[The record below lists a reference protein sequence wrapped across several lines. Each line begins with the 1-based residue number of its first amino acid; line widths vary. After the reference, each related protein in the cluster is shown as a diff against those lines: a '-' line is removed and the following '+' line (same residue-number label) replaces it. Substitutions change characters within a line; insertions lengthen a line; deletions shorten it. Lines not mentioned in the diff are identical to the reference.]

1 MSLNIGLIGTGR
13 MGQEISRLAPRKGHR
28 IIATFDRSRPLS
40 REALRQDIDVF
51 IDFSH
56 PGVVIDHVRTLAGGR
71 EVALV
76 IGTTGWYE
84 QLDEIMN
91 LALASGM
98 SVVYAPNFSVGVSAF
113 LRIVQAAG
121 RLFDELDDY
130 DLFVHETHHR
140 GKVDSPSGTALALA
154 DILMKA
160 VQRKSELRTD
170 DAPGP
175 VAPQQLQVTSSR
187 GGSMPGIHS
196 VFFDSVSD
204 TIELKHVARNRSGFV
219 LGALLAAEWIQENK
233 GFFTLDDVLE
243 NVFLQS
249 TRREPGEEK

>member
-1 MSLNIGLIGTGR
+1 
-13 MGQEISRLAPRKGHR
+13 MGQEVSRLAPHKGHR
-28 IIATFDRSRPLS
+28 ITATFDRSRPLS
-40 REALRQDIDVF
+40 RAALSQDIDVF

-56 PGVVIDHVRTLAGGR
+56 PGVVVDHVRTLAGGKA
-71 EVALV
+71 ALV

-91 LALASGM
+91 LSLASGM

-113 LRIVQAAG
+113 LRIVETAG

-160 VQRKSELRTD
+160 VRRKSELRTD
-170 DAPGP
+170 AASGP
-175 VAPQQLQVTSSR
+175 VASQQLQVVSSR
-187 GGSMPGIHS
+187 AGSIPGIHS

-219 LGALLAAEWIQENK
+219 LGALLAAEWIQGRK
-233 GFFTLDDVLE
+233 GFFPFDDVLE
-243 NVFLQS
+243 DVFIQS
-249 TRREPGEEK
+249 HRRKPGERK

>member
-1 MSLNIGLIGTGR
+1 
-13 MGQEISRLAPRKGHR
+13 MGQEVTRLAPQKGHR
-28 IIATFDRSRPLS
+28 IISTFDRSRPLS
-40 REALRQDIDVF
+40 AAALSQGIDVF

-56 PGVVIDHVRTLAGGR
+56 PGVVIDHIRTLAGG
-71 EVALV
+71 EAGLV

-84 QLDEIMN
+84 QLDEIRN
-91 LALASGM
+91 LVLASGM

-113 LRIVQAAG
+113 LRIVEAAG

-140 GKVDSPSGTALALA
+140 GKVDRPSGTALALA

-175 VAPQQLQVTSSR
+175 VAPQQLQVASSR
-187 GGSMPGIHS
+187 GGSIPGIHS

-219 LGALLAAEWIQENK
+219 LGALLAAAWIQGKK
-233 GFFTLDDVLE
+233 GFFPFDDVLE
-243 NVFLQS
+243 DVFIQS
-249 TRREPGEEK
+249 PRREPGEKRDDKNPRREPGEEK